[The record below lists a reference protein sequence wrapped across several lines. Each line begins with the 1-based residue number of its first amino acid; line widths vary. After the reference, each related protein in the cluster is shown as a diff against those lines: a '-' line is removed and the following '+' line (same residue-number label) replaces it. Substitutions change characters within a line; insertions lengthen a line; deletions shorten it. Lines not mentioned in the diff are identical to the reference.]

1 MGKVAPVALGILAG
15 LAACLACALLVAISV
30 AIVDLYLAG
39 HNLPT
44 LTRPWVDH
52 GPFRFSRADALM
64 NACALVAGVATGV
77 LVAKSLRRGDRA
89 PSGRGSGPTRARQS

>member
-1 MGKVAPVALGILAG
+1 MGRIVPVVLGILAG
-15 LAACLACALLVAISV
+15 LAACLACAVLVAV
-30 AIVDLYLAG
+30 ALAIVDIYLAG

-64 NACALVAGVATGV
+64 NTCALFAGVGTGV
-77 LVAKSLRRGDRA
+77 VVARALARSRRSA
-89 PSGRGSGPTRARQS
+89 A